1 MGVKFGMEEGT
12 FGPLLHAKFH
22 AHRCN
27 VSSLRGEKPQ
37 NRPLSRPKLNTGR
50 LALRAMLPVN
60 IEKWIE
66 MWQMEFNVD
75 KCKVEHYG
83 KDSVVKTVLD

>member
-1 MGVKFGMEEGT
+1 MGVKFGT
-12 FGPLLHAKFH
+12 PPP
-22 AHRCN
+22 C
-27 VSSLRGEKPQ
+27 Q
-37 NRPLSRPKLNTGR
+37 ISRPSVQRVVPPGRKTSKSALSKLNTGR

-60 IEKWIE
+60 IEKLIE

-75 KCKVEHYG
+75 KCKVVHYG